1 MQPDRILSY
10 ASDGL
15 TAALYRGRYAPPS
28 DRIVIMLGGSDGSYA
43 LTQTYAAVFAENG
56 LTALAVPYRGQPHL
70 AQGLAQIAVE
80 TVETA
85 VRRAQ
90 EMGFCQTGVWGI
102 SMGAQLALLAASLIP
117 DISRV
122 AAVSPLDVCVQGLQ
136 TAPRRKLLDCSAFT
150 WRGYDLPYC
159 PLHMNRLRVLR
170 DCVKTR
176 SLCLRSCYR
185 AVDGAAGKHAS
196 GWKTSKARC
205 CCFPPKTTPCGLH
218 TKPRGA
224 SSAVWKTAASGIPSS
239 NAPTTARGI
248 TCFRW
253 KAAGTNCLPT
263 PAVTRRTTWPPP
275 ATRWRRR
282 LTFSTA
288 GNRAKA
294 V

>member
-28 DRIVIMLGGSDGSYA
+28 DRIVIILGGSDGSYA

-56 LTALAVPYRGQPHL
+56 LTALAVPYWGQPHL

-90 EMGFCQTGVWGI
+90 
-102 SMGAQLALLAASLIP
+102 
-117 DISRV
+117 
-122 AAVSPLDVCVQGLQ
+122 
-136 TAPRRKLLDCSAFT
+136 RRK
-150 WRGYDLPYC
+150 
-159 PLHMNRLRVLR
+159 HV
-170 DCVKTR
+170 
-176 SLCLRSCYR
+176 
-185 AVDGAAGKHAS
+185 S

-205 CCFPPKTTPCGLH
+205 CCFLPKMTPCGLH

-224 SSAVWKTAASGIPSS
+224 SSAVWKTAASSIPSS

-263 PAVTRRTTWPPP
+263 PAVTRRTTWPPL
-275 ATRWRRR
+275 ATLWRRH